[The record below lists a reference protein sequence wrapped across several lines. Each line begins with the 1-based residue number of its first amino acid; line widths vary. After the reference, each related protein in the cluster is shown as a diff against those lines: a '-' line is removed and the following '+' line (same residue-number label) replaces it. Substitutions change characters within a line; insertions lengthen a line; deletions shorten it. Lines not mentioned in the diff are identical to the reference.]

1 MLIIGID
8 DAGRG
13 PAIGPMVLA
22 GVLIEPEVNQ
32 KFLDLGIKDSKMLT
46 PKKRESLEQQIKDLS
61 IKTETV
67 IISVDEIDNKVGDKL
82 NLNDRE
88 AIASAQIINKLNKS
102 QKSLREISVVIDCPS
117 VNLKSWG
124 TYLEKFLIAKT
135 NLKVSCEH
143 KADVNHPSVAAA
155 SILAKVLRDREV
167 KKIKDKYNI
176 EFGSGYAAD
185 PQTRK
190 FLQENYEKFK
200 DKGIF
205 RESWSTI
212 KKLKSAKTQKRLF

>member
-13 PAIGPMVLA
+13 PAIGPMILA
-22 GVLIEPEVNQ
+22 GVLVEPETE
-32 KFLDLGIKDSKMLT
+32 KEFIKLGIKDSKMLT
-46 PKKRESLEQQIKDLS
+46 PKKREELEVKIKKLS

-67 IISVDEIDNKVGDKL
+67 TIGVDEIDNKVGDKL

-117 VNLKSWG
+117 VNLKAWG
-124 TYLEKFLIAKT
+124 DYLEKFLIAKT
-135 NLKVSCEH
+135 NLKISCEH

-167 KKIKDKYNI
+167 QKIKDKYKI
-176 EFGSGYAAD
+176 DFGSGYAAD
-185 PQTRK
+185 PKTRK

-212 KKLKSAKTQKRLF
+212 KKLKTSKTQKRLF